1 MSLASAPHYG
11 ICRIKTG
18 CFRADGRVFNCLPT
32 PAHVS
37 GGAEIE
43 AEA

>member
-18 CFRADGRVFNCLPT
+18 CFLADGCLRFNLSPVT
-32 PAHVS
+32 HVRR
-37 GGAEIE
+37 GGHS
-43 AEA
+43 